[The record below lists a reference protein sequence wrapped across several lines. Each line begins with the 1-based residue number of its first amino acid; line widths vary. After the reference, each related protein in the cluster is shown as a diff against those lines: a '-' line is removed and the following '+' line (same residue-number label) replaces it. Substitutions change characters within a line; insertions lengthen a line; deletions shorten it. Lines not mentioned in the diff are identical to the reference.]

1 MARDVQRCSPDF
13 VALAGTTDDDTV
25 SFAAW
30 SSEKLALN
38 CHGSGWTRGAKIM
51 NRLLARMLMKL
62 TSSQDKESDDMG
74 KVPDAALP
82 NPLAGS
88 VRLIS

>member
-1 MARDVQRCSPDF
+1 
-13 VALAGTTDDDTV
+13 
-25 SFAAW
+25 
-30 SSEKLALN
+30 
-38 CHGSGWTRGAKIM
+38 M